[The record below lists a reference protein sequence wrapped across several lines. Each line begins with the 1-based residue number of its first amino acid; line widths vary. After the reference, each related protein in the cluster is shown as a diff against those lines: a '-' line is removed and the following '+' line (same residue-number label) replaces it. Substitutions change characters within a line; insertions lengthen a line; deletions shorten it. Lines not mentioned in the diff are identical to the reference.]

1 MLDRKNV
8 FRRQSAS
15 KSQELASLALRLGL
29 TPLLERIPRRPG
41 ILVINYHRI
50 GNAHEDPYDPGVIEA
65 TADEFDAQMASLKK
79 RYALTELAEVQDLA
93 EKPERL
99 RHALAF
105 VTFDDGY
112 RDHYEVAYPI
122 LRAHG
127 IRAAFFL
134 ATAFVGT
141 RRLPW
146 WDQVGFMV
154 RRTEERF
161 IRVRHPR
168 DVSIDLAE
176 TPVADAIETLLRLYK
191 RPETTDPA
199 RLLSEIEE
207 ACRVGRPAESA
218 EQLFMT
224 WDDARGL
231 LAGGMAVG
239 SHTHS
244 HEILAKLTREQQLEE
259 CRLSREILRRN
270 LCLDVDSLALP
281 VGSLASS
288 NPTTEECLRETGYRT
303 AFSYYGGVNTRHSL
317 RPLDV
322 ARVAVGRT
330 GLPHY
335 RLRNALAAV
344 TARELLS

>member
-1 MLDRKNV
+1 M
-8 FRRQSAS
+8 
-15 KSQELASLALRLGL
+15 ASLALRLGL

-50 GNAHEDPYDPGVIEA
+50 GDALDDPYDPGVFEA
-65 TADEFDAQMASLKK
+65 TAEEFDAQMASLKK
-79 RYALTELAEVQDLA
+79 SYALTELAEVQELA

-99 RHALAF
+99 RHALAL

-112 RDHYEVAYPI
+112 RDNYEVAFPI

-134 ATAFVGT
+134 ATAFVGA

-146 WDQVGFMV
+146 WDQVGYMV
-154 RRTEERF
+154 RRTEERVL
-161 IRVRHPR
+161 RVRHPR
-168 DVSIDLAE
+168 EVSIDLAE
-176 TPVADAIETLLRLYK
+176 TTVPEAIETLLRLYK

-199 RLLSEIEE
+199 RLISEVEE
-207 ACRVGRPAESA
+207 ACRVTRPVASP

-231 LAGGMAVG
+231 LAGGMDIG

-244 HEILAKLTREQQLEE
+244 HEIMSRLSREQQLEE
-259 CRLSREILRRN
+259 CRVSREILRRN
-270 LCLDVDSLALP
+270 LSRDVDALAVP
-281 VGSLASS
+281 VGSRCSFSAM
-288 NPTTEECLRETGYRT
+288 TEECLRESGYRT
-303 AFSYYGGVNTRHSL
+303 AFSYYGGVNTARSL

-322 ARVAVGRT
+322 TRVSVGRP
-330 GLPHY
+330 GLAHY

-344 TARELLS
+344 TARELLF

>member
-1 MLDRKNV
+1 MVNSRNV

-15 KSQELASLALRLGL
+15 KSQEMASLALRLGL

-65 TADEFDAQMASLKK
+65 TPEEFDAQMASLKK
-79 RYALTELAEVQDLA
+79 SYALTELAEVQELA
-93 EKPERL
+93 EKPQRL
-99 RHALAF
+99 RHALAL

-112 RDHYEVAYPI
+112 RDNYEVAFPI

-146 WDQVGFMV
+146 WDQVGNMV
-154 RRTEERF
+154 RRTEER
-161 IRVRHPR
+161 ILRVRHPR
-168 DVSIDLAE
+168 EVFIDLAE
-176 TPVADAIETLLRLYK
+176 TPVPEAIETLLRLYK

-207 ACRVGRPAESA
+207 SCRVTRPAESA

-224 WDDARGL
+224 WEDARGL

-239 SHTHS
+239 SHTHR
-244 HEILAKLTREQQLEE
+244 HEILAKLTRAEQLEE
-259 CRLSREILRRN
+259 CRLSRELLRRN
-270 LCLDVDSLALP
+270 LDLDVDALAFP
-281 VGSLASS
+281 VGTLGSS
-288 NPTTEECLRETGYRT
+288 TPTTEECLRETGYRT
-303 AFSYYGGVNTRHSL
+303 AFSYYGGVNTRRSL
-317 RPLDV
+317 RPLNVMRVPV
-322 ARVAVGRT
+322 ART
-330 GLPHY
+330 GLAHY

-344 TARELLS
+344 TTRELLS